1 MANQFCQNL
10 SKLISTSVTLPTSKD
25 SGVRAVFD
33 NVHILL
39 AQAEHVV
46 INITNLLALLFL
58 LCSFLTPPSRQH
70 HPGLCLGLGEQL
82 LRALN

>member
-10 SKLISTSVTLPTSKD
+10 SKLISTSVTLPTSKA

-33 NVHILL
+33 NAHTLL

-46 INITNLLALLFL
+46 NITNLLALLFL